1 MNNTAWGIMM
11 LIILIVDLTMIPGEI
26 AEGKYTSAA
35 FSIAGAIFSAMAMV
49 MFFMLSMAN

>member
-1 MNNTAWGIMM
+1 MSNTAWGIMM

-49 MFFMLSMAN
+49 MFFTLSMAN

>member
-1 MNNTAWGIMM
+1 MSNAAWGIMM
-11 LIILIVDLTMIPGEI
+11 LIILIVDLTMIPGEL

>member
-1 MNNTAWGIMM
+1 MNNTLWGIAM
-11 LIILIVDLTMIPGEI
+11 LIILIANLVMIPGEI

-35 FSIAGAIFSAMAMV
+35 FSIAGAIFSAMVMV

>member
-1 MNNTAWGIMM
+1 MSNTLWGIAM
-11 LIILIVDLTMIPGEI
+11 LIILIVHLVMIPGEI
-26 AEGKYTSAA
+26 AEGKYISAA

>member
-1 MNNTAWGIMM
+1 MNNTAWGIAM
-11 LIILIVDLTMIPGEI
+11 LIVLIVDLVMIPGEI

-49 MFFMLSMAN
+49 MFFMLSMTN

>member
-1 MNNTAWGIMM
+1 MSNTVWGIIM
-11 LIILIVDLTMIPGEI
+11 LIVLIVDLVMIPGEL

-49 MFFMLSMAN
+49 MFFMLAIAN

>member
-1 MNNTAWGIMM
+1 MSNTVWGIIM
-11 LIILIVDLTMIPGEI
+11 LIVLIVDLTMIPGEL

>member
-1 MNNTAWGIMM
+1 M
-11 LIILIVDLTMIPGEI
+11 LIVLIVYLTMIPGEL

-49 MFFMLSMAN
+49 MFFMLAMAN

>member
-1 MNNTAWGIMM
+1 MNNTAWGIIM
-11 LIILIVDLTMIPGEI
+11 LIVLIVDLVMIPGEL

-49 MFFMLSMAN
+49 MFFMLSMTN

>member
-1 MNNTAWGIMM
+1 MSNTVWGIVM
-11 LIILIVDLTMIPGEI
+11 LIVLIIDLTMIPGEL

-49 MFFMLSMAN
+49 MFFMLAMAN

>member
-1 MNNTAWGIMM
+1 MSNTVWGIAM
-11 LIILIVDLTMIPGEI
+11 LIVLIVDLTMIPREI

-49 MFFMLSMAN
+49 MFFILAMTN

>member
-1 MNNTAWGIMM
+1 MNNTAWGIAM

-49 MFFMLSMAN
+49 MFFMLSMTN